1 MEKTKKKN
9 KKNIGWLIGLGIM
22 IFNLLTNVSK
32 FMSWKVISD
41 NLSFGTL

>member
-1 MEKTKKKN
+1 MGKKKQKKKN
-9 KKNIGWLIGLGIM
+9 IDGLIGLGIM

>member
-1 MEKTKKKN
+1 MEKKKK

-32 FMSWKVISD
+32 FTSWKVISD

>member
-1 MEKTKKKN
+1 MGGKK
-9 KKNIGWLIGLGIM
+9 GWLIGLGIM

-32 FMSWKVISD
+32 FTSRKVISD